1 MEESMHVGEQET
13 SLQDQSYHTIRRKI
27 VYLDYKPGEK
37 LGVKQLCD
45 DLDMG
50 RTPVREALVRLALII
65 SVPLAGL
72 HYCHSTALYKLVYNV
87 YSILHF
93 RYIAGSLMTS
103 SSVGL

>member
-50 RTPVREALVRLALII
+50 RTPVREALVRLAQEGLVRT
-65 SVPLAGL
+65 VPPVSYTHLTL
-72 HYCHSTALYKLVYNV
+72 PTILLV
-87 YSILHF
+87 
-93 RYIAGSLMTS
+93 
-103 SSVGL
+103 